1 MLYSN
6 TDHFLAN
13 ITIDIAVYSQLNCGN
28 FTAVPSTKEQVCYH
42 FPHLVTTWPLILR
55 LNLANTRE
63 AALQAYSCHFHDN
76 KLNLKKNYC
85 LFIGEPGSQEFPRL
99 WQNPLPHVSV
109 FLAVLLPPSPS
120 PSSSSSSSFLP
131 LHHQRLQA
139 LTLRHQGGGLRVSR
153 EAVGFFAAAGVRA
166 EDAGQRLRSS
176 VQLARVSSSSE
187 LATIMQCILAFSTRS
202 TYQY

>member
-109 FLAVLLPPSPS
+109 FLAVLLPPPPPPPFFFPATPS
-120 PSSSSSSSFLP
+120 PAPSGSHTATPGRRPAGL
-131 LHHQRLQA
+131 
-139 LTLRHQGGGLRVSR
+139 QGGSWFLRCR
-153 EAVGFFAAAGVRA
+153 W
-166 EDAGQRLRSS
+166 
-176 VQLARVSSSSE
+176 SE
-187 LATIMQCILAFSTRS
+187 G
-202 TYQY
+202 